1 MANTKNI
8 KDVIKEEYIKCAK
21 DPIYFM
27 KKYVKIQHPLRGTI
41 AFDTYPF
48 QDNTLNDLVA
58 ERFNIILKSR
68 QMGITTL
75 VAAYALHLMTFN
87 NDKNILCLSITQ
99 ETSKEIVT
107 KVRFANDNLPSWLK
121 VQASEDN
128 RLSLKLKNGSKI
140 TAASSAGT
148 SGRSSALSLLIID
161 EAAFIDGIEE
171 IWLSA
176 QSTLSTGGKATI
188 LSCVTADTY
197 IFDEKIGLTQISN
210 YIQADKIGPYIIK
223 EYGVLGKN
231 RIRNGTL
238 FHNNGKVDT
247 NIIKT
252 KFSELECSLNHK
264 LWAYKVLDKK
274 YGWVKS
280 EDLKVGDF
288 LSIQRGMNIWINNDS
303 TDDFMP
309 SVSPKIKSPF
319 NPKKL
324 TPDICYLLGLYISE
338 GSVYKVKNKD
348 GELIG
353 GTLTITCGDGI
364 SQIFD
369 KLSLTYSTSD
379 NLHYCVSNKNLIEFL
394 EYLGF
399 DLSLHA
405 NKKIIPQRLMSI
417 SKDNMVYLMRGIFD
431 GDGSGT
437 ANRVTLGVTSSE
449 LISQVR
455 MILNNFGIL
464 CSRFHHSSEKKN
476 SYGGRIKHNHS
487 THTLEIYGRNAL
499 KFFNEINFGIER
511 KSTGVKKILKNNLKR
526 TCSHDVIPNSL
537 SLVKELYVV
546 SGENT
551 RTIKDKFGLQLNGVV
566 STKTRYKTENVSA
579 DNVRIMYYNYKHL
592 LSEKSRSYW
601 DNIID
606 DSTVWCEIKSMTRGR
621 SETYDF
627 SLPDNPDDNW
637 DHSVVYNGI
646 VGHQTPNGVGNF
658 FHKKWAE
665 AESGEVIEG
674 MPKFNPISLP
684 WHLHPERD
692 QTWRDLQTKNL
703 GPKGAAQEC
712 DCEFSTSGNTVI
724 EIPLLQW
731 YEKNHMRDPM
741 EKRGFD
747 KGYWI
752 YKYPEAGKSYMV
764 VGDVARGDGTDYS
777 AAHIIE
783 IETMEQVAEYKG
795 KLPTKEYAHALMTM
809 ATEYNKALL
818 VIENANVGWAVIQE
832 VIDKNYDNL
841 FYSSSDLQ
849 YVDVETQMTNK
860 INTQEKKMTPGFTT
874 SSKSRPLLI
883 SKLESY
889 IRNKEV
895 IIHSRRLL
903 DELNVFIWKSTG
915 TSSAKAEAMDG
926 YNDDLV
932 MAMAIGL
939 WIRDVA
945 LRLRSE
951 ADTIAKTILSKIG
964 STSSEQIKNN
974 VSSVYKSQSNPFGAY
989 HNPWRMHVGG
999 GSSGS
1004 DKTEDITWLLR

>member
-1 MANTKNI
+1 MATTKNI

-41 AFDTYPF
+41 SFDTYPF
-48 QDNTLNDLVA
+48 QDNTLRDLVE

-121 VQASEDN
+121 VPASEDN

-140 TAASSAGT
+140 VAASSAGT

-188 LSCVTADTY
+188 LS
-197 IFDEKIGLTQISN
+197 
-210 YIQADKIGPYIIK
+210 
-223 EYGVLGKN
+223 
-231 RIRNGTL
+231 
-238 FHNNGKVDT
+238 
-247 NIIKT
+247 
-252 KFSELECSLNHK
+252 
-264 LWAYKVLDKK
+264 
-274 YGWVKS
+274 
-280 EDLKVGDF
+280 
-288 LSIQRGMNIWINNDS
+288 
-303 TDDFMP
+303 
-309 SVSPKIKSPF
+309 
-319 NPKKL
+319 
-324 TPDICYLLGLYISE
+324 
-338 GSVYKVKNKD
+338 
-348 GELIG
+348 
-353 GTLTITCGDGI
+353 
-364 SQIFD
+364 
-369 KLSLTYSTSD
+369 
-379 NLHYCVSNKNLIEFL
+379 
-394 EYLGF
+394 
-399 DLSLHA
+399 
-405 NKKIIPQRLMSI
+405 
-417 SKDNMVYLMRGIFD
+417 
-431 GDGSGT
+431 
-437 ANRVTLGVTSSE
+437 
-449 LISQVR
+449 
-455 MILNNFGIL
+455 
-464 CSRFHHSSEKKN
+464 
-476 SYGGRIKHNHS
+476 
-487 THTLEIYGRNAL
+487 
-499 KFFNEINFGIER
+499 
-511 KSTGVKKILKNNLKR
+511 
-526 TCSHDVIPNSL
+526 
-537 SLVKELYVV
+537 
-546 SGENT
+546 
-551 RTIKDKFGLQLNGVV
+551 
-566 STKTRYKTENVSA
+566 
-579 DNVRIMYYNYKHL
+579 
-592 LSEKSRSYW
+592 
-601 DNIID
+601 
-606 DSTVWCEIKSMTRGR
+606 
-621 SETYDF
+621 
-627 SLPDNPDDNW
+627 
-637 DHSVVYNGI
+637 
-646 VGHQTPNGVGNF
+646 TPNGVGNF
-658 FHKKWAE
+658 FHKKWVE
-665 AESGEVIEG
+665 AESGEAIEG

-684 WHLHPERD
+684 WSLHPERD

-731 YEKNHMRDPM
+731 YEKNHMCDPV

-777 AAHIIE
+777 AAHILE

-795 KLPTKEYAHALMTM
+795 KLPTKEYANALMTM

-874 SSKSRPLLI
+874 SNKSRPLLI

-895 IIHSRRLL
+895 IIHSKRLL

-951 ADTIAKTILSKIG
+951 ADSLAKTILSKIG
-964 STSSEQIKNN
+964 TTSSEQIKNN
-974 VSSVYKSQSNPFGAY
+974 TTAVYKSQSNPFGAY

-999 GSSGS
+999 NGDGN